1 MAHSLDILAP
11 VSGNVIE
18 LSSVSD
24 PVFSQKMM
32 GDGFG
37 IKPTNGEIHAP
48 VSGTVTLI
56 AKTKHA
62 IGITTDDGAEILVHL
77 GIDTVSLDGL
87 PFDLKI
93 KIHDEVTAG
102 QLIGNMNLK
111 LIQAADK
118 DTTVMVIITN
128 TDDYL
133 KSITVKT
140 GETVGGQIAATATS
154 KAYAE
159 NTDPTESDNY
169 QQLAAAIIKN
179 VGGSENIDSVIHC
192 ITRLRFYLKNDR
204 LPDDNAIRKLDGIIN
219 IARASGQYQ
228 VVIGSKVTEIYNAVL
243 EKLGPSFNNTPT
255 ATLDDKNKKTIF
267 EKIKDSFNT
276 FIGVLTGSMI
286 PIIGLLGG
294 SGIMKG
300 ILGAL
305 TGYGILDKASGTYLL
320 FSSIADSLYYFLPI
334 ILGFTAAK
342 KLGSNPITIAVVGS
356 VLTYPSLIAASDN
369 SIQLTVLRIPTHIMS
384 YSSSVFPI
392 ILAAWVGSYLEKW
405 LKKIIPSLIRS
416 IFLPII
422 EVIILS
428 LLIYVGVG
436 PIVLSL
442 SQFLSHGIESIYFVN
457 PALTGFLVSGLYQV
471 AVVFGLHWAIIP
483 IVVNDLAIS
492 GHSYLNAMISVT
504 MVAQGAA
511 AMAVALKTRDKKYRD
526 LSWAATISAF
536 CGVTEPA
543 IYGITLRYKRI
554 FFLSNIGSAIGGLL
568 TGIFKVDAYALS
580 GSLIGFPAFIN
591 PSLGVTS
598 NLLGYVVAHIT
609 TLVIT
614 FVMVMIWGYQ
624 AEDNANPIVS

>member
-1 MAHSLDILAP
+1 MTDSLDILAP
-11 VSGNVIE
+11 VSGCIIK
-18 LSSVSD
+18 LSDVND
-24 PVFSQKMM
+24 PVFSKKMM
-32 GDGFG
+32 GEGFA
-37 IKPTNGEIHAP
+37 ISPTSGEIRAP
-48 VSGTVTLI
+48 VSGTVTFV
-56 AKTKHA
+56 AETKHA
-62 IGITTDDGAEILVHL
+62 FGITTSDGAEVLVHL
-77 GIDTVSLDGL
+77 GIDTVALNGL

-93 KIHDEVTAG
+93 KTNDTVTAG
-102 QLIGNMNLK
+102 QKIGTMNLK
-111 LIQAADK
+111 IISAADK
-118 DTTVMVIITN
+118 QTTAIVVITN
-128 TDDYL
+128 SANYL
-133 KSITVKT
+133 KNITVNT
-140 GETVGGQIAATATS
+140 GDTVAGNIAAAAIS
-154 KAYAE
+154 KVA
-159 NTDPTESDNY
+159 NESSHTNNPEKS
-169 QQLAAAIIKN
+169 QKLAAAIIKN
-179 VGGSENIDSVIHC
+179 VGGPENINSFIHC

-204 LPDDNAIRKLDGIIN
+204 LPDDVAIRNLDGVIDV
-219 IARASGQYQ
+219 ARASGQYQ
-228 VVIGSKVTEIYNAVL
+228 VVIGSKVTEIYDAILN
-243 EKLGPSFNNTPT
+243 KLGPNFDNTP
-255 ATLDDKNKKTIF
+255 AADKNKEKDKTPL
-267 EKIKDSFNT
+267 EKVRDAFAA

-294 SGIMKG
+294 SGILKG

-305 TGYGILDKASGTYLL
+305 TGYGILDKTSGTYLL

-356 VLTYPSLIAASDN
+356 VLTYPNLIAASSN
-369 SIQLTVLRIPTHIMS
+369 SIQLTVFRIPTHIMS

-392 ILAAWVGSYLEKW
+392 IFAAWVGTYLEKW
-405 LKKIIPSLIRS
+405 LKKIIPSVIRS

-436 PIVLSL
+436 PIMLSL
-442 SQFLSHGIESIYFVN
+442 SQLLSRGIEATYFVN

-471 AVVFGLHWAIIP
+471 AVVFGLHWVVIP

-554 FFLSNIGSAIGGLL
+554 FFLSNIGSAIGGFL
-568 TGIFKVDAYALS
+568 TGFFKVDAYALS

-591 PSLGVTS
+591 PNLGVTS

-609 TLVIT
+609 TLIIT
-614 FVMVMIWGYQ
+614 FLMIMIWGYR
-624 AEDNANPIVS
+624 AEDDANPILS

>member
-1 MAHSLDILAP
+1 MADSLDILAP
-11 VSGNVIE
+11 VSGRIVE
-18 LSSVSD
+18 LSSVND

-32 GDGFG
+32 GEGFG
-37 IKPTNGEIHAP
+37 IEPTSGEIRAP
-48 VSGTVTLI
+48 VAGTITFI
-56 AKTKHA
+56 AQTKHA
-62 IGITTDDGAEILVHL
+62 FGITTAGGAEILVHM
-77 GIDTVSLDGL
+77 GIDTVDLNGE
-87 PFDLKI
+87 PFDLNI
-93 KIHDEVTAG
+93 TENDTITAG
-102 QLIGNMNLK
+102 QSLGNMDLK
-111 LIQAADK
+111 KIK
-118 DTTVMVIITN
+118 NSGKETTVVVAITN
-128 TDDYL
+128 TKDYL
-133 KSITVKT
+133 ESITLKS
-140 GETVGGQIAATATS
+140 GKISSGIIAASAIPKTS
-154 KAYAE
+154 NDLQNDDQA
-159 NTDPTESDNY
+159 DSY
-169 QQLAAAIIKN
+169 QQLASEIIKDI
-179 VGGSENIDSVIHC
+179 GGRENINSLIHC
-192 ITRLRFYLKNDR
+192 ITRLRFYLKNDHI
-204 LPDDNAIRKLDGIIN
+204 PDDDAIQNLTGVIN

-228 VVIGSKVTEIYNAVL
+228 VVIGSKVTEVYDAVIDQ
-243 EKLGPSFNNTPT
+243 LGPQF
-255 ATLDDKNKKTIF
+255 KNLPIKPHIEGHKTIRSR
-267 EKIKDSFNT
+267 IKETFNA

-294 SGIMKG
+294 SGILKG

-305 TGYGILDKASGTYLL
+305 TGYNILDKASGTYLL

-342 KLGSNPITIAVVGS
+342 KLGANPITLAVVGS
-356 VLTYPSLIAASDN
+356 VLTYPSLIAAGSN
-369 SIQLTVLRIPTHIMS
+369 SIQLTVFRIPTHILS

-392 ILAAWVGSYLEKW
+392 IFAAWVGSYLEKW
-405 LKKIIPSLIRS
+405 LKKIIPSVIRS

-422 EVIILS
+422 EVILLS

-436 PIVLSL
+436 PIMLSL
-442 SQFLSHGIESIYFVN
+442 STLLSHGIEAIYFVN
-457 PALTGFLVSGLYQV
+457 PALTGFLVSGMYQI

-554 FFLSNIGSAIGGLL
+554 FFLSNLGSAIGGFL
-568 TGIFKVDAYALS
+568 TGFFKVDAYALS

-591 PSLGVTS
+591 PSVGVTS

-614 FVMVMIWGYQ
+614 FVIIMIWGYKP
-624 AEDNANPIVS
+624 EDDINPVIG